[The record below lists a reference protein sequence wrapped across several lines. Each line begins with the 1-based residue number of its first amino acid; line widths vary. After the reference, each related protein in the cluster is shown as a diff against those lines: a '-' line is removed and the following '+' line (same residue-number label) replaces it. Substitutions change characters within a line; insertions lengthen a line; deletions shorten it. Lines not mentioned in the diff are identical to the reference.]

1 VFLQNLDVFVQNLDV
16 FVQNLD
22 VFIQNLDVFIQ
33 NLDEDIQNLAVDIEN
48 LAVNL
53 QNLAVNIQNLVVN
66 IENLAVNAENLAI
79 FIQIVSTLPESGL
92 IFNKDELAEAI
103 GSTNDFFGVLSH
115 RAPSHPGFY
124 PQMTQI
130 DTDVS
135 ICVHLRHLRIS
146 LFIIRTATPSPRR
159 IPAARPTAPRCA
171 RWRCHPAPAPAHR

>member
-1 VFLQNLDVFVQNLDV
+1 MFLQNLDVFVQNLDV

-33 NLDEDIQNLAVDIEN
+33 NLDEDIQNLAVDI
-48 LAVNL
+48 
-53 QNLAVNIQNLVVN
+53 
-66 IENLAVNAENLAI
+66 ENLAI

-146 LFIIRTATPSPRR
+146 N
-159 IPAARPTAPRCA
+159 RPFTMTM
-171 RWRCHPAPAPAHR
+171 